1 MPTGRYTDYL
11 ANKILD
17 HVFGGGDF
25 TRPATIYLAALKAS
39 DVEVSGGS
47 YARVAV
53 TNNGTNF
60 PGASSRAKANANA
73 IPFAQATADWGFIEA
88 IGIYDASSG
97 GNLLAKIPL
106 AGPFKNATAA
116 AATDVLT
123 SASHGFSNGQR
134 VRVEAMAGLSLP
146 GGLAASTT
154 YWVRDVTTNT
164 FKLAASDGG
173 GAIDLST
180 DAALFVH
187 LYKGRDVFTGDT
199 LSFGAGDLAMN
210 HD

>member
-11 ANKILD
+11 ANKLLD

-25 TRPATIYLAALKAS
+25 TRPATLYIGGLKAG

-60 PGASSRAKANANA
+60 PGASGRAKANANA
-73 IPFAQATADWGFIEA
+73 IPFATATADWGFIEA

-97 GNLLAKIPL
+97 GNLLAKVPL

-116 AATDVLT
+116 AATDVVT
-123 SASHGFSNGQR
+123 SASHGFADGQR

-146 GGLAASTT
+146 GGLAANTT
-154 YWVRDVTTNT
+154 YWIRDVTTHT
-164 FKLAASDGG
+164 FKLAASSGG

-180 DAALFVH
+180 DAAMFVH
-187 LYKGRDVFTGDT
+187 PYKGRDVFAGDT
-199 LSFGAGDLAMN
+199 LSFGASDLAIS